1 MLNLGKYPG
10 RSSECFLGRLL
21 IWGSALLEPRLM
33 GAAKGPNRSATG
45 SKHHSLPLFREN
57 PVVSQVSRPSML
69 SEANKHNLQFHLMT
83 YLLVTLAIS
92 LLLLEQSQ
100 LASRANAQSTSLA
113 DILVQQGVLAVLLGL
128 MLVTYG
134 WTKIRWQ
141 YVLSAILFAGYSG
154 TRLAS
159 AFSQTL
165 GLVPALQNMDVPIS
179 DYQGTFYLL
188 ALASAICYLLTI
200 LLLRRSYGRLSLKD
214 RTHEMV

>member
-1 MLNLGKYPG
+1 MFSRTANDSVFLPIRTTPQRCSK
-10 RSSECFLGRLL
+10 RSR
-21 IWGSALLEPRLM
+21 
-33 GAAKGPNRSATG
+33 RSATG

-134 WTKIRWQ
+134 WTRIRWQ
-141 YVLSAILFAGYSG
+141 YVLSAILFVGYSG
-154 TRLAS
+154 TRLAA

-165 GLVPALQNMDVPIS
+165 GLVPALQNKDVPIS

-188 ALASAICYLLTI
+188 ALGAAICYLLAI
-200 LLLRRSYGRLSLKD
+200 LLLRRSYGRLSLKRSD
-214 RTHEMV
+214 L